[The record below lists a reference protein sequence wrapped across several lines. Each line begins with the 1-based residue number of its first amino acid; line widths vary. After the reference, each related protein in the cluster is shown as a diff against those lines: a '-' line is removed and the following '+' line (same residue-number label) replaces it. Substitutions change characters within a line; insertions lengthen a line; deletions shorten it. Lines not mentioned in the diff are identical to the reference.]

1 MWVSVRGRVVG
12 GCGYTAACL
21 GAVVCVGSS
30 VGMFSRPHVRVC
42 VCVEEAAL
50 GWQLGALNPSF
61 THTLIESQ
69 ASGEGREGGQW
80 V

>member
-1 MWVSVRGRVVG
+1 MLVAVGTRLRVLVRLSVLGHLLACSRGHM
-12 GCGYTAACL
+12 C
-21 GAVVCVGSS
+21 
-30 VGMFSRPHVRVC
+30 VC